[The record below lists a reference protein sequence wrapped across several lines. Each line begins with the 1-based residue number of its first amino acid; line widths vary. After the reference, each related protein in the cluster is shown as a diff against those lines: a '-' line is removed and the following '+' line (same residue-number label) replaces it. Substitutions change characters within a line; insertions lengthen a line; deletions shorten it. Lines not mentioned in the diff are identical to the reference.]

1 MLADEKEATC
11 CGGQLILLTG
21 TRVEMDLMIDED
33 RRRDMTVHTIA
44 FPSRQTT
51 LIDLG
56 TGIINGLQLAV
67 DDDDEQKEDETNRRG
82 IQSLTQSRLAAA
94 FLQILR
100 YDQIDTPTQVLFLS
114 RLNLSNMKNTFDYR
128 WLVL

>member
-100 YDQIDTPTQVLFLS
+100 YDQIDTPTQVLFLETQFVQHE
-114 RLNLSNMKNTFDYR
+114 KHI
-128 WLVL
+128 